1 MKLAAFSRSCS
12 HRGIAP
18 MAVTTSTLETFIDE
32 VDRTSLDRSP
42 VKLRRVISW
51 NWNKCVDEVA
61 TWPRLKLD
69 MVPARVP
76 WTLPWSAFTPEFRC
90 DVDKCLAR
98 LAGVDLAEEDE
109 LDEDRELDEDGPDK
123 PLRPGTL
130 KWRRFQ
136 LRMAASAL
144 VATGVA
150 VTEIKNIADVVKP
163 GPYRQVINNL
173 KARYGGKTAHLYGL
187 ATALKTI
194 AKYHCKVTEAELK
207 VLSRICKRNLVR
219 QRGMTLKNRNRLR
232 PFTDPATRDELLLL
246 PQKVMREAS
255 KKAEPDRKAAL
266 AAQMAVALEIECMA
280 PLRAAN
286 LAMLEIGRHL
296 VFVGN
301 GRDEHAVITLPEEE
315 VKNEITLEYPLSS
328 ESTRLIKRYIDKFLP
343 LLGQPG
349 GTHLFPSPRGG
360 AKKPNTLS
368 LQVAAVVQKATGHR
382 IHLHLLRHFAAM
394 VYLQKHPGA
403 YAAVQRLLGH
413 ATASAAINAYVGL
426 ETAAAARQYDE
437 IVLGHR
443 RAAETAPAGVDVAA
457 WTAVMTGADHQPVR
471 CLKLAEWPD
480 EDRLAWAK
488 AIGDDDQLEEPGLFA
503 DLRPATISMLESAY
517 GRWLWSR
524 HVQGALSPDASPAS
538 RITRK
543 AVAGYLAEL
552 RARNAPLTVA
562 HRVLRLERVARA
574 FAPDAD
580 WRWLRRLVNRLFV
593 RAKPVRDK
601 RARMRPASEVFAAG
615 LQMMAEAEA
624 GSFTSSKKQA
634 LAFRDGLLI
643 ALLAARALR
652 AANLASMEI
661 DRHLRC
667 LGDLWLLVFEGG
679 ETKNGDPLELP
690 LPEELHQPL
699 ERYLAHWRPVLLG
712 RSVSTRLWISA
723 YGRPIRPD
731 NLHFIVTRTTK
742 KRLGVS
748 INPHLLRSC
757 LATETAIRDPDGAG
771 LATPMLGHRVGATTD
786 KHYNLAQQHEA
797 ARQWQQHVRELRRAA
812 RQRSRE

>member
-1 MKLAAFSRSCS
+1 MNENRYHDFGQDAEVQESVDEQTASSPTADRQGTAVPVVVAETQEPASPPPEAARLAKAILTLADVIDDLRARPDLTPTQKRDWVCAIRSLAKLLRMSPLQLPADGRKLRERLKDVHPSAVKMSPERFANIKAGVEHGLAKALNSDSRSVTGRCSRSAFTPEWQLARDACPTKWIQMKLAAFSRSCS

-32 VDRTSLDRSP
+32 VDRTSLDLSP

-76 WTLPWSAFTPEFRC
+76 WTLPWSAFTPEFRR

-98 LAGVDLAEEDE
+98 LAGMDLPEEDE
-109 LDEDRELDEDGPDK
+109 LDEDKDELDEDGPDK

-163 GPYRQVINNL
+163 GPYRQVIKNL

-255 KKAEPDRKAAL
+255 KKAKPDRKAAL

-315 VKNEITLEYPLSS
+315 VKNEIALEYPLSS

-426 ETAAAARQYDE
+426 ETAAAARRYDE

-443 RAAETAPAGVDVAA
+443 RAAEAAP
-457 WTAVMTGADHQPVR
+457 R
-471 CLKLAEWPD
+471 
-480 EDRLAWAK
+480 R
-488 AIGDDDQLEEPGLFA
+488 
-503 DLRPATISMLESAY
+503 RRR
-517 GRWLWSR
+517 GR
-524 HVQGALSPDASPAS
+524 
-538 RITRK
+538 
-543 AVAGYLAEL
+543 
-552 RARNAPLTVA
+552 
-562 HRVLRLERVARA
+562 
-574 FAPDAD
+574 
-580 WRWLRRLVNRLFV
+580 
-593 RAKPVRDK
+593 
-601 RARMRPASEVFAAG
+601 
-615 LQMMAEAEA
+615 
-624 GSFTSSKKQA
+624 
-634 LAFRDGLLI
+634 
-643 ALLAARALR
+643 
-652 AANLASMEI
+652 
-661 DRHLRC
+661 
-667 LGDLWLLVFEGG
+667 
-679 ETKNGDPLELP
+679 
-690 LPEELHQPL
+690 
-699 ERYLAHWRPVLLG
+699 
-712 RSVSTRLWISA
+712 RS
-723 YGRPIRPD
+723 
-731 NLHFIVTRTTK
+731 
-742 KRLGVS
+742 
-748 INPHLLRSC
+748 
-757 LATETAIRDPDGAG
+757 
-771 LATPMLGHRVGATTD
+771 
-786 KHYNLAQQHEA
+786 
-797 ARQWQQHVRELRRAA
+797 
-812 RQRSRE
+812 